1 MESIEKEKLRQF
13 KEVMRK
19 ERLELENQ
27 ENEEELELKKTKMEL
42 TYREKLEVERLQV
55 EKLRLQNE
63 KELKCTEIEI
73 SAKESNQQNSGQR
86 VTHKATVKLPK
97 LELMKFDGNL
107 LKWQEFWDSFNTTVN
122 RNPSLEDID
131 KLNYLCAQLRG
142 EAKDVIAG
150 VEVTSGSYTIAI
162 DLLKERQLMID
173 AHYSKLRNI
182 QISSTYYEK
191 LRSSFDQIERHI
203 WSLEALG
210 RNVEN
215 EFMDSLITS
224 K

>member
-1 MESIEKEKLRQF
+1 MGFKHHMECIEKEKLRQF
-13 KEVMRK
+13 KEIMRK

-97 LELMKFDGNL
+97 LELMKFDGNI
-107 LKWQEFWDSFNTTVN
+107 LKWQEF
-122 RNPSLEDID
+122 
-131 KLNYLCAQLRG
+131 
-142 EAKDVIAG
+142 
-150 VEVTSGSYTIAI
+150 
-162 DLLKERQLMID
+162 
-173 AHYSKLRNI
+173 
-182 QISSTYYEK
+182 
-191 LRSSFDQIERHI
+191 
-203 WSLEALG
+203 
-210 RNVEN
+210 
-215 EFMDSLITS
+215 
-224 K
+224 